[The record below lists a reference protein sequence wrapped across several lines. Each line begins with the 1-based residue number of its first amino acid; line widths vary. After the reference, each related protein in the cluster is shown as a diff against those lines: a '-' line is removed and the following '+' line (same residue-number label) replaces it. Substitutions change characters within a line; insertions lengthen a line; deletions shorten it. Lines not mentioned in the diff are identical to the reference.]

1 MVKPGA
7 PGLLETSW
15 WLRLPGQALNS
26 LSRPTRILPIWAEHA
41 RSSISPKQKRHRP
54 ACRRSSAAARSG
66 IQSFRLAASCPGQIA
81 SSCTSSVLHLMLHS
95 GWISLIEHRSFQQGG
110 GWMLSGRFPQVTK
123 ARVCKDCGPLHLKL
137 TPTAGNIVCSLH
149 QRVRVSSKLPQLSS

>member
-15 WLRLPGQALNS
+15 RLRLPGQALNS
-26 LSRPTRILPIWAEHA
+26 LSRPTRILPIWPEHA

-95 GWISLIEHRSFQQGG
+95 GWISLIEHR
-110 GWMLSGRFPQVTK
+110 
-123 ARVCKDCGPLHLKL
+123 
-137 TPTAGNIVCSLH
+137 TAGWRLDVKRPVPTSDKGKGLQGLWATPLETHAYRRKYSL
-149 QRVRVSSKLPQLSS
+149 LSSSTGESLIQASATE